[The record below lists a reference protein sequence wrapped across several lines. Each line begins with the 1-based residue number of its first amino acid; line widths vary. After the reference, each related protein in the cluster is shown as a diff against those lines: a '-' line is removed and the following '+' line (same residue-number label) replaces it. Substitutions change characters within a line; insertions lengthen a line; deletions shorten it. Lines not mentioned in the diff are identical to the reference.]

1 MDTYSRM
8 TFGLLT
14 ACACF
19 GQSLSVGAI
28 GGVRGTDDLTG
39 AGATSVSKRYVV
51 GPALEI
57 GLPLG
62 FGVEVDALYRREGYQ
77 TGWGN
82 FAYSVVS
89 GERANSW
96 EFPMLLK
103 YHLPFPKIKPFLEAG
118 IAPRTI
124 RGTIRSE
131 FRLQRRLWRAGE
143 FVGISDAAQI
153 PPPFSQDQTISGSRH
168 CAAHD
173 SRNDHFGLYPVFPRY
188 HAASA
193 LDGKHELVRK
203 QRICGGWWNPNR
215 NWPPAPIAYVAL
227 HSLGQNRHLGIVRG
241 RPIVAINPEPNGC
254 ATRDHLEDPVDR
266 RSKGCRYNCLLG
278 KSPICPPRSFFAH
291 QESCHHRRRPEPA
304 RAAPADPDRSR
315 WAGKARPLHPHRAG
329 ARCQRRGDLRGR
341 MARRRGSLRRRRG
354 PARVRRAL
362 RPPARAQGIWQRHP
376 VRPRIHRRRRLPP
389 YGGRPPLRFRG
400 V

>member
-124 RGTIRSE
+124 RGTITSD
-131 FRLQRRLWRAGE
+131 FIQFFPVTTPLQHSTAN
-143 FVGISDAAQI
+143 
-153 PPPFSQDQTISGSRH
+153 T
-168 CAAHD
+168 
-173 SRNDHFGLYPVFPRY
+173 
-188 HAASA
+188 
-193 LDGKHELVRK
+193 
-203 QRICGGWWNPNR
+203 

-278 KSPICPPRSFFAH
+278 RSSRLPTQELLCASKKLSSP
-291 QESCHHRRRPEPA
+291 
-304 RAAPADPDRSR
+304 
-315 WAGKARPLHPHRAG
+315 
-329 ARCQRRGDLRGR
+329 
-341 MARRRGSLRRRRG
+341 
-354 PARVRRAL
+354 
-362 RPPARAQGIWQRHP
+362 PPARAS
-376 VRPRIHRRRRLPP
+376 VRCRCRPFWIATGRRSP
-389 YGGRPPLRFRG
+389 Y
-400 V
+400 

>member
-1 MDTYSRM
+1 MDTYSRI

-124 RGTIRSE
+124 RGTITSD
-131 FRLQRRLWRAGE
+131 FIQFFPVTAPLQHSTANTNWSVSNGFVAGGGIQIGIGRLRLSPMLRYTHWDKTA
-143 FVGISDAAQI
+143 
-153 PPPFSQDQTISGSRH
+153 ISG
-168 CAAHD
+168 
-173 SRNDHFGLYPVFPRY
+173 LYG
-188 HAASA
+188 
-193 LDGKHELVRK
+193 DGPSW
-203 QRICGGWWNPNR
+203 Q
-215 NWPPAPIAYVAL
+215 
-227 HSLGQNRHLGIVRG
+227 STQNQMDVLLGITWKIR
-241 RPIVAINPEPNGC
+241 
-254 ATRDHLEDPVDR
+254 
-266 RSKGCRYNCLLG
+266 
-278 KSPICPPRSFFAH
+278 
-291 QESCHHRRRPEPA
+291 
-304 RAAPADPDRSR
+304 
-315 WAGKARPLHPHRAG
+315 
-329 ARCQRRGDLRGR
+329 
-341 MARRRGSLRRRRG
+341 
-354 PARVRRAL
+354 
-362 RPPARAQGIWQRHP
+362 
-376 VRPRIHRRRRLPP
+376 
-389 YGGRPPLRFRG
+389 
-400 V
+400 